1 MERCI
6 SILKAVIKKK
16 NHSYHKS
23 LKEINLSG
31 ATGRRTGQ
39 KVEIV
44 SAHEQLFLPPL
55 THFTPI
61 LIKKQIIYEKLA
73 FEKKRKKKKKTTLT
87 GTHIN

>member
-73 FEKKRKKKKKTTLT
+73 FEKKRKKKERKQ
-87 GTHIN
+87 H